1 MPCGLPVYSTGIRDF
16 IRQSFD
22 VHVGRTQ
29 LQMLHQRL
37 GLVCGGVR
45 GVDSAKE
52 ARRVRVSRFEFCKH
66 SLEADELPLAEREL
80 RVYSD
85 ESYVHANHAGKTT
98 WGLSEKAWQDAVHQ
112 DAVEKIAAGQDLSKT
127 HIDMAGLADGGAKT
141 PLVRQACITSRRQM
155 TVIVDMI
162 SEHGRV
168 HRTRAG

>member
-1 MPCGLPVYSTGIRDF
+1 MVLLATRASAYHPVPFEQWARELLQASCVISGCGAVRELTNPHIFYQRRRLLS
-16 IRQSFD
+16 
-22 VHVGRTQ
+22 VH
-29 LQMLHQRL
+29 
-37 GLVCGGVR
+37 
-45 GVDSAKE
+45 
-52 ARRVRVSRFEFCKH
+52 
-66 SLEADELPLAEREL
+66 ELPLAEREL

-141 PLVRQACITSRRQM
+141 PLVRQARITSRRQM

-168 HRTRAG
+168 HRT